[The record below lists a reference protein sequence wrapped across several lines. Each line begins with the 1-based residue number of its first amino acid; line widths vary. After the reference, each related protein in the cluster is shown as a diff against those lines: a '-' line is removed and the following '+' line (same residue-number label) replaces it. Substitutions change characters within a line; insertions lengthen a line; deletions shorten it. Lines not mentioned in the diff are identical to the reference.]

1 MVPTATLNAGGSLL
15 APNGGG
21 GSLEA
26 TEANAGG
33 SLETAE
39 PKAGG
44 GSLVRLK
51 AGGGGLSAGGL
62 KSEEA
67 GVCLVRGV
75 LVLPPDTENEKLE
88 ESGAGA
94 DTDLTGDTDAAAD
107 DVTDGS

>member
-1 MVPTATLNAGGSLL
+1 MVPTATLKAGGSLL

-21 GSLEA
+21 GSL
-26 TEANAGG
+26 EANAGG

-44 GSLVRLK
+44 GSLVRLN

-107 DVTDGS
+107 DAGDGS